1 MEVLPSAQSVED
13 SDSGCSERVPDMSE
27 RVDLLDDMSR
37 FKFGKANSTDNG
49 LVNAVLTRNTTTRAR
64 MARSQ
69 CRSVLAL
76 CQYASYLRCTWFSI
90 DQRIKHTPG
99 RQPSRSSGLRPE
111 RAMADRGRRMGVS
124 LDALIEA
131 EQDIVKVY
139 FKKIDDSLLNW
150 RAVEEDF
157 IESYTRLIETT
168 SNQEVRDVL
177 CKIVDD
183 SKNHIRKLKGIAEL
197 MESIIDDEVK
207 HRMTLLAL
215 RDQN

>member
-1 MEVLPSAQSVED
+1 
-13 SDSGCSERVPDMSE
+13 
-27 RVDLLDDMSR
+27 
-37 FKFGKANSTDNG
+37 
-49 LVNAVLTRNTTTRAR
+49 
-64 MARSQ
+64 
-69 CRSVLAL
+69 
-76 CQYASYLRCTWFSI
+76 
-90 DQRIKHTPG
+90 
-99 RQPSRSSGLRPE
+99 
-111 RAMADRGRRMGVS
+111 MGVS